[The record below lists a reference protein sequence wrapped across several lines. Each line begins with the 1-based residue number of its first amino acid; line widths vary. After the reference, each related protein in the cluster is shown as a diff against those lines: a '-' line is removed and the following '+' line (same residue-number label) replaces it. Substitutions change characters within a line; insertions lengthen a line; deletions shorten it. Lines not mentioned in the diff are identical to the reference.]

1 MNKHGLHFGTRRFD
15 PDAPP
20 PVIHDE
26 HDTETD
32 PDNLPPEFPM
42 WLGPALV
49 GAGLLVLSCAA
60 GVIAWHAT

>member
-32 PDNLPPEFPM
+32 PDNLPPELPT
-42 WLGPALV
+42 WAGSVLVGIALV
-49 GAGLLVLSCAA
+49 ALCAS
-60 GVIAWHAT
+60 IALMWPMP